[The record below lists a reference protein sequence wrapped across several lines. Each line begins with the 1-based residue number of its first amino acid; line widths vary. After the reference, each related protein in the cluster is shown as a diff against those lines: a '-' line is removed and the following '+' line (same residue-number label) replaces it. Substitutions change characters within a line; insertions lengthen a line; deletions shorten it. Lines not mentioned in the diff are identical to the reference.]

1 MAEPNER
8 LRTLTATNDGFA
20 VAQKDLELRGAG
32 EFFGTR
38 QHGQPAMPALMLSGD
53 GRMVARAREVFVD
66 VMRSPERVQE
76 REALMA
82 AAARM
87 SAQAGGFF
95 GRN

>member
-8 LRTLTATNDGFA
+8 LRTLTATSDGFA

-66 VMRSPERVQE
+66 VMKSPERAQE
-76 REALMA
+76 RDALLA
-82 AAARM
+82 AAARS

>member
-8 LRTLTATNDGFA
+8 LRTLTATNDGFL

-38 QHGQPAMPALMLSGD
+38 QHGEPRMPALMLTTD
-53 GRMVARAREVFVD
+53 TRLLHTAREAFLD
-66 VMRSPERVQE
+66 LSRD
-76 REALMA
+76 EARQDEYRLLL
-82 AAARM
+82 RT
-87 SAQAGGFF
+87 AQKHFDKNKHIF